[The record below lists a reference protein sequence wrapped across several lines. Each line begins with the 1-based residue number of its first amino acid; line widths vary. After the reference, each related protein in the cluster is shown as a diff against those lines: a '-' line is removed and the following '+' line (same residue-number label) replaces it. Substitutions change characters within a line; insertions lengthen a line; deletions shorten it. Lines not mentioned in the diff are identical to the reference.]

1 MDIKTLSSTEKQ
13 MSALRTK
20 LLSFMT
26 ASAIALLVSA
36 SQARA
41 LTITQLSNQDVGK
54 PPFPATACVDVQNY
68 ATANGTPVGPFPCNN
83 QFNEQWIYE
92 NGRFIGVGTHTATTT
107 STVLIE
113 TCLSVHGNS
122 TASGAGVEL
131 DACVSGNRSQLWDVQ
146 GNGTSSEIVNV
157 ASGKCL
163 DSQGEIGG
171 GLQLIIN
178 TCNGQS
184 AGQDWLLK

>member
-1 MDIKTLSSTEKQ
+1 MTMNMLSPMQKQ
-13 MSALRTK
+13 MSVARTK
-20 LLSFMT
+20 LLFFMT
-26 ASAIALLVSA
+26 ASAIALVSA
-36 SQARA
+36 TPAGA
-41 LTITQLSNQDVGK
+41 LTITQLSNKDVGN
-54 PPFPATACVDVQNY
+54 PPFPATACVDVQNF

-107 STVLIE
+107 STVLTE

-131 DACVSGNRSQLWDVQ
+131 DTCVSGNQSQLWDVQ
-146 GNGTSSEIVNV
+146 GNGATSQIVNV

-163 DSQGEIGG
+163 DSLGEIGG

-178 TCNGQS
+178 TCNGES
-184 AGQDWLLK
+184 AGQHWLLK